1 MRGGARRGVGKG
13 SREVATTTTLN
24 RPLVATLAG
33 LALTTVGAL
42 PSASPAYAA
51 VNSRL
56 LPLAVPLL
64 LFSADLRRAARDARA
79 LLPAFAVGAA
89 ATVVATVAAF
99 HLLPLTSLGPDVGWR
114 VAAALAARRQ
124 LRGRRAREDMA
135 GGRRKTGAAALAL
148 AAPPAIALTD
158 GTGMGAAREAAPLPT
173 RRRAGGRRRRRL
185 VAPGPTEGGPRG
197 CAHGPE
203 PAWTRSRH
211 GHGAAGAPGPFRPT
225 PLPLHS

>member
-114 VAAALAARRQ
+114 VAAALAARHIGGAVNYVVGEHERIW
-124 LRGRRAREDMA
+124 RG
-135 GGRRKTGAAALAL
+135 GGEKQA
-148 AAPPAIALTD
+148 
-158 GTGMGAAREAAPLPT
+158 
-173 RRRAGGRRRRRL
+173 RRRSRSLRR
-185 VAPGPTEGGPRG
+185 PQSP
-197 CAHGPE
+197 
-203 PAWTRSRH
+203 
-211 GHGAAGAPGPFRPT
+211 
-225 PLPLHS
+225 